1 MATTISSELKLNV
14 VLDSALIAL
23 REALLPINSFSTV
36 FNSVPL
42 QGTDKISV
50 PFLSLIHI

>member
-23 REALLPINSFSTV
+23 REALLPLNSFSTV
-36 FNSVPL
+36 YNSVPL
-42 QGTDKISV
+42 
-50 PFLSLIHI
+50 